1 MEKKEIRWHF
11 LFSPTGNR
19 SVQQGAFL
27 LQEKF
32 PGDIPEI
39 DPLEYGSDGEPPI
52 STYPQIE

>member
-1 MEKKEIRWHF
+1 MEKRNQMAFFI
-11 LFSPTGNR
+11 SPTGNR